1 MISRSERP
9 ALRCRSAHNRPPDER
24 IRPPFV
30 RRTTESRRGFESP
43 VLAFLTIFLFAT
55 PLSAQ
60 ETLAIKAERVIPI
73 SGPEIQNGVIL
84 VRGGKITAVGKDLPI
99 PDGAKVLEAKVA
111 MPGMIEAHG
120 WRGMDSPNENVPVV
134 PFVTTADG
142 LDPVHF
148 SIEDALRDG
157 ITTIHV
163 IPGNNTVVGGTG
175 VVIKPVGSTIDAV
188 MVRRPSGMKL
198 SLQPSGGRNRMAQA
212 AELRK
217 AFDDYDEYVRAR
229 TERPAGG
236 RRASEEDEFD
246 PRQIPIR
253 ELLAGRLAAFVYC
266 PRDSDVL
273 KAIELI
279 EQRKLK
285 ASLVLGPECRKS
297 APIIAKKGLKV
308 VLDAQVVVW
317 ETDDD
322 TGREIRHVVPLYF
335 HKAGVPFALQAQT
348 GTYGSRYLWY
358 QAATAVSY
366 GVPRDAALRSI
377 TLTPAEILGMADRVG
392 SLAAGK
398 DANILLLT
406 GDPLDT
412 RTWVDKVVLEGS
424 LVYDRATDSRLQ
436 KLLTGREAGK

>member
-1 MISRSERP
+1 MRIRRSSLP
-9 ALRCRSAHNRPPDER
+9 ALSAML
-24 IRPPFV
+24 
-30 RRTTESRRGFESP
+30 T
-43 VLAFLTIFLFAT
+43 LAGPAA
-55 PLSAQ
+55 AQ
-60 ETLAIKAERVIPI
+60 ETLAVKAERVIPI
-73 SGPEIQNGVIL
+73 SGPEIQNGIIL
-84 VRGGKITAVGKDLPI
+84 VRGGKIIAVGRDIAI
-99 PDGAKVLEAKVA
+99 PEAAKVLETKVA

-163 IPGNNTVVGGTG
+163 IPGNNTVIGGTG
-175 VVIKPVGSTIDAV
+175 VVIKPVGSTIDAA
-188 MVRRPSGMKL
+188 MLKRPSGMKL
-198 SLQPSGGRNRMAQA
+198 SLQPSGGRNRMAQV

-217 AFDDYDEYVRAR
+217 AFDDYDEYVRSR
-229 TERPAGG
+229 SERQAGG
-236 RRASEEDEFD
+236 RRTEEDEFD

-253 ELLAGRLAAFVYC
+253 ELLAGRLPAFIFC

-273 KAIELI
+273 QAIDLI
-279 EQRKLK
+279 EQRKLN
-285 ASLVLGPECRKS
+285 ATLVLGPECRKS
-297 APIIAKKGLKV
+297 APIVAKKGLKV
-308 VLDAQVVVW
+308 ILDPQIVVW
-317 ETDDD
+317 ETDED

-335 HKAGVPFALQAQT
+335 QKSRVPFALQAQT
-348 GTYGSRYLWY
+348 GTYGSRYLWF

-366 GVPRDAALRSI
+366 GVPRDVALRSI

-392 SLAAGK
+392 SLAPGK

-412 RTWVDKVVLEGS
+412 RTWVDKVVLEGN
-424 LVYDRATDSRLQ
+424 LVYDRASDTRLQ